1 MKNNMSIWDQLSK
14 TDPKYTKSFG
24 KFGKTLTT
32 TDPMYQIMKMTDMF
46 GPVGEGWTYD
56 VKYNYADM
64 CIFAE
69 LKIGWRNN
77 INEPF
82 NWYGPVCAVNPL
94 YQKDKL
100 DDEAPK
106 KAMTDALTKAFSHL
120 GVSADVFLGMF
131 DNNKYVEE
139 LKSHFAKKESNAET
153 STKSNQNFVTKA
165 DDNTTQHLN
174 DDSIDIEDIK
184 TRFATAPHLPRL
196 KHLKDVYKEQIK
208 YLQNNNP
215 NAFSIIKKEYESRME
230 QLNSH
235 K

>member
-1 MKNNMSIWDQLSK
+1 MKQNNMSIWDQLSK
-14 TDPKYTKSFG
+14 TDPKYTKPFNS
-24 KFGKTLTT
+24 KFGKNLTT

-69 LKIGWRNN
+69 LKIGWRKN

-94 YQKDKL
+94 YQRDKL

-131 DNNKYVEE
+131 DDNKYVEQM
-139 LKSHFAKKESNAET
+139 KNHFAKKESQVKASDNISQTKQEVEET
-153 STKSNQNFVTKA
+153 DVN
-165 DDNTTQHLN
+165 
-174 DDSIDIEDIK
+174 IEDIK
-184 TRFATAPHLPRL
+184 DMFSNAKDLSRL
-196 KHLKDVYKEQIK
+196 KYLKETSYSQHIQ
-208 YLQNNNP
+208 YLRNNNP
-215 NAFSIIKKEYESRME
+215 NVIPELEKVYESRME

>member
-1 MKNNMSIWDQLSK
+1 MRNNNMGIWDQLSK

-131 DNNKYVEE
+131 DDNKYVEE
-139 LKSHFAKKESNAET
+139 LKNHFAPKESNA
-153 STKSNQNFVTKA
+153 KA
-165 DDNTTQHLN
+165 DDNTTQDQI
-174 DDSIDIEDIK
+174 DDSSIDIEDIK
-184 TRFATAPHLPRL
+184 ERFATATHVPKL
-196 KHLKDVYKEQIK
+196 KYLKDAYKEQIK

-215 NAFSIIKKEYESRME
+215 NAFSMLKQEYESRMDK
-230 QLNSH
+230 LNSH

>member
-1 MKNNMSIWDQLSK
+1 MKQNNMSIWDQLSK
-14 TDPKYTKSFG
+14 TDPKYTKPFNS
-24 KFGKTLTT
+24 KFGKNLTT

-69 LKIGWRNN
+69 LKIGWRKN

-94 YQKDKL
+94 YQRDKL

-131 DNNKYVEE
+131 DDNKYVEQM
-139 LKSHFAKKESNAET
+139 KNHFAKKESQVKASDNISQTKQEVEET
-153 STKSNQNFVTKA
+153 DVN
-165 DDNTTQHLN
+165 
-174 DDSIDIEDIK
+174 IEDIK
-184 TRFATAPHLPRL
+184 NMFSSAKDLLRL
-196 KHLKDVYKEQIK
+196 KHLKETAYSQHIQ
-208 YLQNNNP
+208 YLRNNNP
-215 NAFSIIKKEYESRME
+215 NAFSELKKVYESRME
-230 QLNSH
+230 QLSH

>member
-1 MKNNMSIWDQLSK
+1 MKQNNMSIWDQLSK
-14 TDPKYTKSFG
+14 TDPKYTKPFNS
-24 KFGKTLTT
+24 KFGKNLTT

-69 LKIGWRNN
+69 LKIGWRKN

-94 YQKDKL
+94 YQRDKL

-131 DNNKYVEE
+131 DDNKYVEQM
-139 LKSHFAKKESNAET
+139 KNYFATKESNA
-153 STKSNQNFVTKA
+153 TKA
-165 DDNTTQHLN
+165 NDSIDQTQQVAGEI
-174 DDSIDIEDIK
+174 DIDIEDMK
-184 TRFATAPHLPRL
+184 NRFAQAPHVSRL
-196 KHLKDVYKEQIK
+196 KHLKNTVYVNHIK
-208 YLQNNNP
+208 YLQTKNP
-215 NAFSIIKKEYESRME
+215 NEFSELKRVYENRME

>member
-1 MKNNMSIWDQLSK
+1 MKQNNMSIWDQLSK

-24 KFGKTLTT
+24 KFGKNLTT

-69 LKIGWRNN
+69 LKIGWRKN

-94 YQKDKL
+94 YQRDKL

-131 DNNKYVEE
+131 DDNKYVEQM
-139 LKSHFAKKESNAET
+139 KNYFATKESQVKASGSISQTKQEVEET
-153 STKSNQNFVTKA
+153 DVN
-165 DDNTTQHLN
+165 
-174 DDSIDIEDIK
+174 IEDIK
-184 TRFATAPHLPRL
+184 DMICTSKTSS
-196 KHLKDVYKEQIK
+196 KIET
-208 YLQNNNP
+208 
-215 NAFSIIKKEYESRME
+215 S
-230 QLNSH
+230 
-235 K
+235 